1 MATLRSRVIVAG
13 EPTTGKTQ
21 LIKQVCEGKFN
32 HNYMMTQ
39 GVEYT
44 VKEVPIEERSYSS
57 VELHLLD
64 IAGQNIFKEITFDL
78 LGKANQV
85 MLVYDVTNL
94 DSFQLLRVWF
104 DSIKQQNAGRGQLS
118 GIVVANKIDLEARQA
133 VASTDGQ
140 AFANSIGFEF
150 CEVSALQSKNI
161 DVPFKTLAD
170 LHYAKYND
178 KISTLMD
185 A

>member
-21 LIKQVCEGKFN
+21 LIQQVINQKFN

-39 GVEYT
+39 GIDYQ
-44 VKEVPIEERSYSS
+44 VKEIPIEDRPYNA

-85 MLVYDVTNL
+85 MLVYDITNL
-94 DSFQLLRVWF
+94 DSF
-104 DSIKQQNAGRGQLS
+104 
-118 GIVVANKIDLEARQA
+118 
-133 VASTDGQ
+133 
-140 AFANSIGFEF
+140 
-150 CEVSALQSKNI
+150 
-161 DVPFKTLAD
+161 
-170 LHYAKYND
+170 
-178 KISTLMD
+178 
-185 A
+185 